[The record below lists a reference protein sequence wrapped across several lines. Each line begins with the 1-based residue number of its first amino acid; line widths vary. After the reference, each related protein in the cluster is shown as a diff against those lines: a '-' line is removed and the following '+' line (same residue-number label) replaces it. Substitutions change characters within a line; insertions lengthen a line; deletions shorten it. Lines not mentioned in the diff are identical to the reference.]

1 MGIRP
6 PFRSIFCLILC
17 LFLIFKESSA
27 DPSQP
32 YPLFKMPVVPVVAQ
46 KNPFISKK
54 SQDVRVIQ
62 KENGFPGEHRFEGIF
77 ENISILNPIE
87 AGGWGSASFVSFP
100 GAKPSG
106 TLVLWEDLTLND
118 PASPSGTFDFS
129 TINADAFERVEIF
142 QGNDPVLGSSGTG
155 GTLKLYTSLDE
166 KTPYTSKVR
175 VESGSNGLAF
185 LEGRQ
190 RVPFKKGVLKIG
202 GMGLRT
208 DGSPV
213 GKGPLLRRR
222 QAYEMGSFDAQGKFQ
237 VGERTSTSFFIKE
250 TDSKLQNLYDTRG
263 DFSTWSH
270 LGALSVTT
278 TNSSGNTKH
287 RLGVSDSL
295 LVRRSFGT
303 PSLKNKGEREEIRYA
318 LTHFIRPQFMLEGG
332 GGMAQE
338 GFYERGFKK
347 KRASEYFFVSQTS
360 EISPRLDFTSGGRIE
375 ETSGD
380 PLFAFKTGVS
390 YLEDSLSTGLTFD
403 LAQKRPSLYELYSSN
418 AYVQGNP
425 SLKSE
430 QAHGFQAMILKK
442 NIFYNTDL
450 GVRLFERWFSRSII
464 GTLRSGKTFY
474 EVAPLYRAQG
484 IEPFWTARFG
494 KKVTFK
500 GEFTYTDLK
509 QGKNA
514 SSPLILTPPFKAA
527 SSLFYEL
534 EASKDTQE
542 SSSLYLKGRYLH
554 YKNSQ
559 IQKPRSFV
567 VFDMGCDW
575 YLDAQK
581 KIYAGV
587 KNMLNTQYRTQTDPN
602 IRGDPVSVYGG
613 IEFKF

>member
-1 MGIRP
+1 
-6 PFRSIFCLILC
+6 
-17 LFLIFKESSA
+17 
-27 DPSQP
+27 
-32 YPLFKMPVVPVVAQ
+32 MPVVSVVAQ
-46 KNPFISKK
+46 KNPFVLKK

-62 KENGFPGEHRFEGIF
+62 KKNGFEDVHRFEDIF
-77 ENISILNPIE
+77 ENISILNPVE
-87 AGGWGSASFVSFP
+87 TGGWGSTSFVSFP

-129 TINADAFERVEIF
+129 TINADVFERIEVF

-190 RVPFKKGVLKIG
+190 KVSFEKGALKIG
-202 GMGLRT
+202 GIGLRT

-222 QAYEMGSFDAQGKFQ
+222 QAYETASFDAQGKFQ
-237 VGERTSTSFFIKE
+237 VGERISASFFLKE
-250 TDSKLQNLYDTRG
+250 TDSKLQDLYDTRG
-263 DFSTWSH
+263 DFSTLSH
-270 LGALSVTT
+270 LGALSLTT

-318 LTHFIRPQFMLEGG
+318 LTHFIRSQFMIEGG
-332 GGMAQE
+332 GGMTQE
-338 GFYERGFKK
+338 GFYERGLKK
-347 KRASEYFFVSQTS
+347 KRASEYFFLSQTS
-360 EISPRLDFTSGGRIE
+360 EISPRLDFTSAGRIE
-375 ETSGD
+375 GNHLKGET
-380 PLFAFKTGVS
+380 LFAFKTGVS
-390 YLEDSLSTGLTFD
+390 YTHDSLSNGLTFD

-418 AYVQGNP
+418 TYVQGNP
-425 SLKSE
+425 SLKPE
-430 QAHGFQAMILKK
+430 QAYGLQTVTLKK
-442 NIFYNTDL
+442 NVLHDTDL
-450 GVRLFERWFSRSII
+450 GVRLFERWFSRSIV
-464 GTLRSGKTFY
+464 GTIKSGKTFY
-474 EVAPLYRAQG
+474 EAAPLYRAQG
-484 IEPFWTARFG
+484 VEPFWRAKLG
-494 KKVTFK
+494 KKVTFQ
-500 GEFTYTDLK
+500 GDFTYTDIK
-509 QGKNA
+509 QEKNA

-527 SSLFYEL
+527 LSLFYKL

-542 SSSLYLKGRYLH
+542 SSSLFLKGRYLK
-554 YKNSQ
+554 YKNTQ
-559 IQKPRSFV
+559 IRKPRSFA
-567 VFDMGCDW
+567 VFDIGCDW

-602 IRGDPVSVYGG
+602 IRGEPVSVYGG